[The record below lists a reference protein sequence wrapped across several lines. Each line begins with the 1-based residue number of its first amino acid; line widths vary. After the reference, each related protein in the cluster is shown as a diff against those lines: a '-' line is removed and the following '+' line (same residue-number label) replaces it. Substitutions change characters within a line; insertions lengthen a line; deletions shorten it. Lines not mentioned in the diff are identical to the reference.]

1 MTMLKNIASIVT
13 HFRRKIVRTTI
24 KCERCLTGANAEYY
38 VCSDV
43 LHLRVC
49 KTCADEATK
58 LGLRVI
64 SINSNKHAA

>member
-1 MTMLKNIASIVT
+1 MTVLKSIASIVT
-13 HFRRKIVRTTI
+13 HLRRKILPTTT

-38 VCSDV
+38 VCSEV

-49 KTCADEATK
+49 KACADEAIK